1 FYASTVFVMVA
12 DHGARVYGSQDLP
25 IRSYEIPFFII
36 GPAVVTRPARIDA
49 FGCSMDVTPTLLGL
63 IGRPY
68 ESMFFGRDL
77 LKGKPENERV
87 LMHHNRDAG
96 MYRLERMVSLELNR
110 SVQYYHGN
118 PKKEELLPVT
128 FPDKRDLETE
138 RYAVALFQTAD
149 DMYVHE
155 QYRIDF

>member
-1 FYASTVFVMVA
+1 MNFLK
-12 DHGARVYGSQDLP
+12 VYIYSGVDLSGDSVK
-25 IRSYEIPFFII
+25 IQI
-36 GPAVVTRPARIDA
+36 ADA
-49 FGCSMDVTPTLLGL
+49 FDCSMDVTPTLLGL

-96 MYRLERMVSLELNR
+96 LHRLERMVSLELNQ

-128 FPDKRDLETE
+128 FPNKRDLETE
-138 RYAVALFQTAD
+138 RYAVAPMICMFMNSIGLR
-149 DMYVHE
+149 VS
-155 QYRIDF
+155 